1 MKIALRTPDIIRR
14 MTDRFDLIAPT
25 WSHTKRLTALAAMF
39 GYHGWEDLVASC
51 DSTAPLFIFDQDLL
65 SDEARQQRWLAMAEQ
80 LAAALDLLLPTALIV
95 VQRTLPTSQIG
106 REMAAVVLFVPMEQ
120 MIGKS
125 AIEIQHDLGLPW
137 HMENSKPVWFD
148 EMGL

>member
-1 MKIALRTPDIIRR
+1 MRKTPNEASQ
-14 MTDRFDLIAPT
+14 M
-25 WSHTKRLTALAAMF
+25 LASA
-39 GYHGWEDLVASC
+39 
-51 DSTAPLFIFDQDLL
+51 
-65 SDEARQQRWLAMAEQ
+65 
-80 LAAALDLLLPTALIV
+80 IV
-95 VQRTLPTSQIG
+95 GGAGLTLPPG
-106 REMAAVVLFVPMEQ
+106 VAVPDGMAAVVLFVPMEQ